1 MLPLLRVIALGLTMP
16 STTTSS
22 INIDL
27 IRATAVIRPIVIS
40 IVIDKDSIV
49 MTMMTS
55 RVGAKEPSR
64 NWPGDQ
70 GEETGCA
77 LALYSSAL

>member
-1 MLPLLRVIALGLTMP
+1 MRVIALGLTMS
-16 STTTSS
+16 STS

-27 IRATAVIRPIVIS
+27 IRATAVTRSIVIS

-49 MTMMTS
+49 ITMMAS

-64 NWPGDQ
+64 NWSGDQ

-77 LALYSSAL
+77 LALYSSDL